1 VMIVGRSVASRLEV
15 PEAIVLVVLGVL
27 ARKRVTEAG
36 LTRLDQLAEAGE
48 VDEDTPVR
56 RASRPKRSPSWP
68 AW

>member
-1 VMIVGRSVASRLEV
+1 VGEYELFTLGLAIAIVMIVGRSVASRLEI

-48 VDEDTPVR
+48 VDEDTPV
-56 RASRPKRSPSWP
+56 
-68 AW
+68 

>member
-1 VMIVGRSVASRLEV
+1 MGEYELFTLGLAIAIVMIVGRSVASRLEV

-48 VDEDTPVR
+48 VDEDTPV
-56 RASRPKRSPSWP
+56 
-68 AW
+68 

>member
-1 VMIVGRSVASRLEV
+1 VGEYELFTLGLAIAIVMIVGRSVASRLEV

-48 VDEDTPVR
+48 VDEDTPV
-56 RASRPKRSPSWP
+56 
-68 AW
+68 